1 MMSEVEMLEVKQALV
16 RMSEDERREVSF
28 YLQKLRYESPE
39 GREEI
44 GDIMRAMDQGDK
56 VPLGELARRLG
67 HA

>member
-1 MMSEVEMLEVKQALV
+1 MLEVKQAIA

-28 YLQKLRYESPE
+28 YLQKLRHESPE
-39 GREEI
+39 GREEV
-44 GDIMRAMDQGDK
+44 GDIMRAMDQGEK

>member
-1 MMSEVEMLEVKQALV
+1 MSDVEMLEVKQAIA

-28 YLQKLRYESPE
+28 YLQKLRHESPE
-39 GREEI
+39 GREEV
-44 GDIMRAMDQGDK
+44 GDIMRAMDQGEK